1 MVGCSVNT
9 VLERMWK
16 DVVLA
21 EFEVLLWH
29 LPEWSEE
36 KSQTPAKIIGL
47 RFLTWDFPKKKLNY
61 KQPNHDIHAKKKK
74 KCSCYV

>member
-16 DVVLA
+16 DVILA

-36 KSQTPAKIIGL
+36 KKAK
-47 RFLTWDFPKKKLNY
+47 T
-61 KQPNHDIHAKKKK
+61 QPR
-74 KCSCYV
+74 

>member
-16 DVVLA
+16 DAVLA

-29 LPEWSEE
+29 LPEWSEGKKPNPNQDNWPPVFNLE
-36 KSQTPAKIIGL
+36 LPKEETELQT
-47 RFLTWDFPKKKLNY
+47 T
-61 KQPNHDIHAKKKK
+61 QP
-74 KCSCYV
+74 